1 MIAEHFDAVRAL
13 IPSKYTV
20 HDTDAGSDP
29 VMPYIVLWGGDFQRF
44 SVDVAG
50 SRVEVMGDIG
60 VTCVSSMAGAARQ
73 LQSTIAALL
82 DGAVVNVSGRTGFE
96 LIEQDVRPIQVD
108 REVQIPTGDGGAR
121 HPYFGVLTYRVESTE
136 GSA

>member
-1 MIAEHFDAVRAL
+1 MIAEHFNAVRAL
-13 IPSKYTV
+13 IPSRYTV
-20 HDTDAGSDP
+20 FDTDAGSQP
-29 VMPYIVLWGGDFQRF
+29 IAPYIVLWGGDFERF

-50 SRVEVMGDIG
+50 SRVEVMGSIG

-73 LQSTIAALL
+73 LQSTIATLL
-82 DGAVVNVSGRTGFE
+82 DGAVVTVPGRHGFE
-96 LIEQDVRPIQVD
+96 LIEQEVRPIQVD

-121 HPYFGVLTYRVESTE
+121 SPFYGVLTYRVETTE

>member
-13 IPSKYTV
+13 IPSRYTV
-20 HDTDAGSDP
+20 HDTDAGSEP
-29 VMPYIVLWGGDFQRF
+29 TMPYIVLWGGDFERF

-50 SRVEVMGDIG
+50 SRVEVMGSIG

-73 LQSTIAALL
+73 LQSTIATLL
-82 DGAVVNVSGRTGFE
+82 DGAVVTVPGRTGFE
-96 LIEQDVRPIQVD
+96 LIEQEVRPVQVD

-121 HPYFGVLTYRVESTE
+121 SPYYGVLTYRVETTE